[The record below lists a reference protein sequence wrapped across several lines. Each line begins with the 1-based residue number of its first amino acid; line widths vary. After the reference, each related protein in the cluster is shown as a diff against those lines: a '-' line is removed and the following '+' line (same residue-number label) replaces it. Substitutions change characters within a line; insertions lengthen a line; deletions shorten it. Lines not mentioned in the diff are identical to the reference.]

1 MIPIYEKRIKMVKK
15 LMALKIM
22 ILASS
27 FFLVGCGQATILE
40 ETESIRIVATFY
52 PMVEF
57 TKAVVGEIGE
67 VELLIP
73 AGTEP
78 HDYEPSAKDVAKIHD
93 ADAVVYNSQVFE
105 TWMNDIKSNL
115 DVTQTNVIEA
125 SEGIE
130 LLAIEETDHP
140 EASDEDG
147 HLHSQ
152 DPHVWLDPILAI
164 EQVRQIQSSLSEQF
178 PEHASLFKEQSESY
192 IKELEALDQA
202 YQTATAQAKNRTFVT
217 QHGAFSYLAKR
228 YNLTQVAITGIA
240 SEGEPTPSRLATLKT
255 FIQDNA
261 INVIYFE
268 ENTSGKVAQTLAKET
283 GVKLSVLATIESLT
297 KEQQAN
303 GESYLSMMKENLEAL
318 TLSIQ

>member
-1 MIPIYEKRIKMVKK
+1 MIPIYEKRIKMIKK

-27 FFLVGCGQATILE
+27 FFLVSCGQATIPE

-115 DVTQTNVIEA
+115 DVTQTN
-125 SEGIE
+125 
-130 LLAIEETDHP
+130 D
-140 EASDEDG
+140 
-147 HLHSQ
+147 
-152 DPHVWLDPILAI
+152 
-164 EQVRQIQSSLSEQF
+164 
-178 PEHASLFKEQSESY
+178 
-192 IKELEALDQA
+192 
-202 YQTATAQAKNRTFVT
+202 
-217 QHGAFSYLAKR
+217 
-228 YNLTQVAITGIA
+228 
-240 SEGEPTPSRLATLKT
+240 
-255 FIQDNA
+255 
-261 INVIYFE
+261 
-268 ENTSGKVAQTLAKET
+268 
-283 GVKLSVLATIESLT
+283 
-297 KEQQAN
+297 
-303 GESYLSMMKENLEAL
+303 
-318 TLSIQ
+318 

>member
-1 MIPIYEKRIKMVKK
+1 MSEIEKMAKK

-27 FFLVGCGQATILE
+27 FFLVSCGQATILE

-152 DPHVWLDPILAI
+152 DPHVWLDL
-164 EQVRQIQSSLSEQF
+164 
-178 PEHASLFKEQSESY
+178 
-192 IKELEALDQA
+192 
-202 YQTATAQAKNRTFVT
+202 
-217 QHGAFSYLAKR
+217 YLAQDIFHCNYILGLFCR
-228 YNLTQVAITGIA
+228 ISFFLDTQNQ
-240 SEGEPTPSRLATLKT
+240 SFYSSC
-255 FIQDNA
+255 
-261 INVIYFE
+261 
-268 ENTSGKVAQTLAKET
+268 TS
-283 GVKLSVLATIESLT
+283 VK
-297 KEQQAN
+297 
-303 GESYLSMMKENLEAL
+303 
-318 TLSIQ
+318 